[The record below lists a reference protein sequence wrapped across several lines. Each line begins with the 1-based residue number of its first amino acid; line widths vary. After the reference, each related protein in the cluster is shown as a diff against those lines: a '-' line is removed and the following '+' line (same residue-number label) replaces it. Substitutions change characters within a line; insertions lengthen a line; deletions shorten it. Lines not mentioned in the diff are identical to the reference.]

1 MKRQEFYANVFGTK
15 ALFITGLVV
24 MPALLFNPSTEYRTL
39 QFLFF
44 WFLAWLSGK
53 KINPFPV
60 ILVIFYIVVFNL
72 IVPYGRILF
81 SIGPFKITQGAL
93 IAGISRAVTFEAL
106 VMLSKVSVRSDI
118 KLPGAFGE
126 LLGESLRIF
135 SIIVSRKHRITAKN
149 VIADIDGLMMELS
162 CEDTGTAAVQEV
174 RTKPL
179 GYTILAVVIV
189 VSWLPR
195 IWAF

>member
-1 MKRQEFYANVFGTK
+1 MKRQEFYANVFGAK
-15 ALFITGLVV
+15 ALFITGLVI
-24 MPALLFNPSTEYRTL
+24 MPALLFNPSTEFRAL

-44 WFLAWLSGK
+44 WFLTRISGK
-53 KINPFPV
+53 KINLFPV
-60 ILVIFYIVVFNL
+60 IFVIFGIIVFNL

-81 SIGPFKITQGAL
+81 SIGPFEITQGAL
-93 IAGISRAVTFEAL
+93 IAGVNRAVTFEAL

-135 SIIVSRKHRITAKN
+135 SIIVGKKHRITAKN
-149 VIADIDGLMMELS
+149 VIADIDSMMMELS
-162 CEDTGTAAVQEV
+162 CENVNMADFQEV

-179 GYTILAVVIV
+179 GYTILAAVIV
-189 VSWLPR
+189 LSWLPW
-195 IWAF
+195 IWIT

>member
-1 MKRQEFYANVFGTK
+1 MKRQEFYNGVFGTK
-15 ALFITGLVV
+15 ALFIAGLVT
-24 MPALLFNPSTEYRTL
+24 MPSLLFNPGTEFRAF

-44 WFLAWLSGK
+44 LLLVWLSGK

-60 ILVIFYIVVFNL
+60 IFVVLCIVVFNL

-81 SIGPFKITQGAL
+81 SAGMFKITEGAL
-93 IAGISRAVTFEAL
+93 ITGVNRAVTFEGL
-106 VMLSKVSVRSDI
+106 VMLSKVSIRSDL

-135 SIIVSRKHRITAKN
+135 SIIVSKKHRITAKN
-149 VIADIDGLMMELS
+149 FITDIDSLMLELS
-162 CEDTGTAAVQEV
+162 NENINMAAFNEV

-179 GYTILAVVIV
+179 GYVILAVVV
-189 VSWLPR
+189 VASWLPW
-195 IWAF
+195 IWA

>member
-1 MKRQEFYANVFGTK
+1 MKRQEFYADVFGTK
-15 ALFITGLVV
+15 ALFITGLVI
-24 MPALLFNPSTEYRTL
+24 MPALLFNPSTEFRAL

-60 ILVIFYIVVFNL
+60 IFVVFGIVVFNL

-81 SIGPFKITQGAL
+81 SVGAFKITQGAL
-93 IAGISRAVTFEAL
+93 VAGINRAVTFEAL
-106 VMLSKVSVRSDI
+106 VMLSKVSVRSGI

-149 VIADIDGLMMELS
+149 VIADIDSLMMELS
-162 CEDTGTAAVQEV
+162 CEDTGVAAVQEV

-179 GYTILAVVIV
+179 GYTILAVVSV
-189 VSWLPR
+189 VSWLPW
-195 IWAF
+195 IWA